1 MKSLSDVC
9 VVIAAAGR
17 GERAGLGYNKTL
29 FGGASDPLIRRTVRQ
44 FEGAKKIV
52 VAYSPGDKNAF
63 SDALRG
69 IEGVEFSPGGKTRG
83 ETVRRALELC
93 DGEVVLVHDG
103 ARPNVSRRLIRRV
116 AEDAAIYGSAVPCI
130 KADVALKHKCGD
142 RYGFVNRDE
151 YFFVQ
156 TPQGFRLDQL
166 KSAYA
171 SVGDNCSDD
180 SEVWEKSGR
189 TVHVVDGEAQNIK
202 YTYPYQFASDDET
215 RIGTGFDVHRLEK
228 GRALILGGVELQFD
242 KGLVGH
248 SDADVLTHAVM
259 DALLSA
265 AGLPDIGVLFP
276 DNDPS
281 TEGISSMTL
290 LNRTLSAIG
299 GVEILSVSAVIIAM
313 APRLAPVIPRIRENL
328 ARHLNIS
335 LDRVNVSATTTEGLG
350 IVGQGLGMAATATA
364 LIKKSVL

>member
-1 MKSLSDVC
+1 M
-9 VVIAAAGR
+9 
-17 GERAGLGYNKTL
+17 
-29 FGGASDPLIRRTVRQ
+29 
-44 FEGAKKIV
+44 
-52 VAYSPGDKNAF
+52 
-63 SDALRG
+63 
-69 IEGVEFSPGGKTRG
+69 
-83 ETVRRALELC
+83 
-93 DGEVVLVHDG
+93 LVHDG